1 MAFIADKTRQGVQKA
16 TGGYSID
23 QSLRFN
29 DDDSAYL
36 SRTPSSAGNR
46 KTWTFSCWVKL
57 GNAKEWDMLFYT
69 GTGDRNHDHIT
80 FRNGEIGLT
89 WDLKSYVT
97 TAKYRDPS
105 AWYHIVFAI
114 DTTQTTA
121 SNRIKL
127 YVNGS
132 EVTDLNYNGD
142 PGLDYNFRFMNTARI
157 HYLGYSSFH
166 PSPHFDGYMAEVNFI
181 DGQALTPSD
190 FGESGTYGEWKPIEY
205 TGTYGTNGFY
215 LDFSNT
221 AAYHTITAN
230 GNAQHSTS
238 QSKIGSS
245 SIALVAENGD
255 YLTIPD
261 SDDWKLSGDFTIE
274 GWSRQT
280 SNGTGMMLCHSN
292 YDGNMS
298 WLVGITGQ
306 DGLRFV
312 WYPSG
317 SNGSES
323 YVNAGGTWNTG
334 TWYHWAVS
342 VSGTTARF
350 YQDGVLLTSSTM
362 SINPFFDSSY
372 NFAVGCNFEL
382 GNAANFYDGYLD
394 EIRVSSTARYTSNFT
409 PSTSAFTTDADTEL
423 LIHSD
428 TTNGSTTFTDSS
440 TTSVGLGNDQSS
452 NTNNWTTNNLSATDQ
467 MLDSPTNNFCT
478 WNPVDPTPEGLA
490 NTITEGNLQVRD
502 SSGGYNWVIAT
513 QGMTSGKWYW
523 EAYIDTVYNYQI
535 LGVHAGT
542 DTSRAQSH
550 LGGESDGWG
559 WQWHNGRAY
568 NSDSYVSTGTA
579 TTGDIVQVAV
589 DIDAGKIWWGK
600 NNTWENSGNPSAG
613 TNEIY
618 SGLPSFL
625 QPAYSIYGA
634 NSTNRI
640 TTNFGQDSSFAGNKT
655 AQGNSDDNGYGDFYY
670 EPPTGFLALC
680 TQNLPDPD
688 VIPSEHFNTVTY
700 TGAGTPTVVTGVG
713 FQPDLGWFANRGGDN
728 HPVYDVQR
736 GTNRIYTNLTAAE
749 SSGSFSSF
757 DSDGFTVNADGE
769 IGDSGG
775 SYVAWLWKANGS
787 GVSNTDGTITS
798 TVSANTDAGF
808 SIVSWTDDGTFTGTI
823 GHGLS
828 QTPEFY
834 IIKNRESTENW
845 AVYNTV
851 QDGSLDLMQ
860 LNGTGAKS
868 DSGASMPT
876 STTIQFGDSLGDGM
890 IAYCFHSVE
899 GYSKVGSYTGN
910 GSSDGTFVYT
920 GFRPAYVMVKA
931 TSISGEDWH
940 LFDNKRATYNVV
952 KARLIANGSTQENT
966 NDNIIDFT
974 SNGFKWRDSNAGYN
988 SNGTTYIFISFA
1000 KNPFKYS
1007 NAR

>member
-1 MAFIADKTRQGVQKA
+1 
-16 TGGYSID
+16 
-23 QSLRFN
+23 
-29 DDDSAYL
+29 
-36 SRTPSSAGNR
+36 
-46 KTWTFSCWVKL
+46 
-57 GNAKEWDMLFYT
+57 
-69 GTGDRNHDHIT
+69 
-80 FRNGEIGLT
+80 
-89 WDLKSYVT
+89 
-97 TAKYRDPS
+97 
-105 AWYHIVFAI
+105 
-114 DTTQTTA
+114 
-121 SNRIKL
+121 
-127 YVNGS
+127 
-132 EVTDLNYNGD
+132 
-142 PGLDYNFRFMNTARI
+142 
-157 HYLGYSSFH
+157 
-166 PSPHFDGYMAEVNFI
+166 
-181 DGQALTPSD
+181 
-190 FGESGTYGEWKPIEY
+190 
-205 TGTYGTNGFY
+205 
-215 LDFSNT
+215 
-221 AAYHTITAN
+221 
-230 GNAQHSTS
+230 
-238 QSKIGSS
+238 
-245 SIALVAENGD
+245 
-255 YLTIPD
+255 
-261 SDDWKLSGDFTIE
+261 
-274 GWSRQT
+274 
-280 SNGTGMMLCHSN
+280 
-292 YDGNMS
+292 
-298 WLVGITGQ
+298 
-306 DGLRFV
+306 
-312 WYPSG
+312 
-317 SNGSES
+317 
-323 YVNAGGTWNTG
+323 
-334 TWYHWAVS
+334 
-342 VSGTTARF
+342 
-350 YQDGVLLTSSTM
+350 
-362 SINPFFDSSY
+362 
-372 NFAVGCNFEL
+372 
-382 GNAANFYDGYLD
+382 
-394 EIRVSSTARYTSNFT
+394 
-409 PSTSAFTTDADTEL
+409 
-423 LIHSD
+423 
-428 TTNGSTTFTDSS
+428 
-440 TTSVGLGNDQSS
+440 
-452 NTNNWTTNNLSATDQ
+452 
-467 MLDSPTNNFCT
+467 
-478 WNPVDPTPEGLA
+478 
-490 NTITEGNLQVRD
+490 
-502 SSGGYNWVIAT
+502 
-513 QGMTSGKWYW
+513 
-523 EAYIDTVYNYQI
+523 
-535 LGVHAGT
+535 
-542 DTSRAQSH
+542 
-550 LGGESDGWG
+550 
-559 WQWHNGRAY
+559 
-568 NSDSYVSTGTA
+568 
-579 TTGDIVQVAV
+579 
-589 DIDAGKIWWGK
+589 
-600 NNTWENSGNPSAG
+600 
-613 TNEIY
+613 
-618 SGLPSFL
+618 
-625 QPAYSIYGA
+625 
-634 NSTNRI
+634 
-640 TTNFGQDSSFAGNKT
+640 
-655 AQGNSDDNGYGDFYY
+655 
-670 EPPTGFLALC
+670 
-680 TQNLPDPD
+680 
-688 VIPSEHFNTVTY
+688 VTY